1 MRMNTCTNKMFVI
14 MIFTSSCDVC
24 TFILVE
30 KEKHDFKNGGRKEGY
45 HFFYVK
51 YILYSVYCTRD
62 L

>member
-1 MRMNTCTNKMFVI
+1 MFVI

-45 HFFYVK
+45 HSGYVK
-51 YILYSVYCTRD
+51 YILYTVLEISEHG
-62 L
+62 